1 MPIANQ
7 FLPEFDQEMTTT
19 RKLIEI
25 SPDAKSAWKPHPK
38 SMALGDLGLH
48 LANIVQWATLTMKGT
63 EFDLNPP
70 GGPKWAP
77 RKFESSAA
85 TVAQFD
91 ENVMKARAAIGEA
104 NDADFEVGWTLKDG
118 GKPILTLPRLVCLRS
133 FVMNHLI
140 HHRGQLS
147 VYLRL
152 CDVKL
157 PQVYGPTADTLA

>member
-1 MPIANQ
+1 MPIADQ
-7 FLPEFDQEMTTT
+7 FLPEFDSEMTTT

-25 SPDAKSAWKPHPK
+25 SPDAKAAWKPHPK

-48 LANIVQWATLTMKGT
+48 LANIVQWATLTMTAT

-70 GGPKWAP
+70 GGPKWTP

-85 TVAQFD
+85 TVVAVRRERQERAHGDRRRQGRGLPGRLDAQGQRQRDPHAPAHRLPAHVRD
-91 ENVMKARAAIGEA
+91 EPP
-104 NDADFEVGWTLKDG
+104 D
-118 GKPILTLPRLVCLRS
+118 PPPR
-133 FVMNHLI
+133 
-140 HHRGQLS
+140 QLS

-157 PQVYGPTADTLA
+157 PQVYGPTADTMK